1 MNNRT
6 RKLLWIAPIA
16 AVSISWGALVLAPI
30 AAAPRGTSPT
40 QPDAVAPA
48 AVRASESRPPRSQ
61 PSAADRAAVDPEPS
75 TAQQVEQ
82 LRPLDDTELSK
93 RAAEVDEQIER
104 AGYVQQANAGV
115 LAAPDIARFKAM
127 LRQRNA
133 VQIAKAE
140 RLLAKLE
147 APVSR

>member
-30 AAAPRGTSPT
+30 AAAPHGTSPT
-40 QPDAVAPA
+40 RPDAVASA

-115 LAAPDIARFKAM
+115 LAGPDIARFKAM